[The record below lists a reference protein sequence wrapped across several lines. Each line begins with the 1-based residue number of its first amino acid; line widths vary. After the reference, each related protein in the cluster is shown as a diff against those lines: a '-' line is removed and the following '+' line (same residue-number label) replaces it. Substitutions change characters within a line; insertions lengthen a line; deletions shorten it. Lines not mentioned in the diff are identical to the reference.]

1 MALIVAKI
9 IAYIK
14 NIPLTLFR
22 FIEFL
27 TTFHAHDGGLMMEY
41 ERTNELQENIA
52 RPRGSCESVNPLGSG
67 DASVHQVCVF
77 SLLQS
82 DAFHNSIYFFL
93 QPHEPINIVVQ
104 ADVAKS
110 ENVNESFTV
119 ICMEKKP
126 SEVRLPVSSEILVLT
141 YSLWSLFLFIH
152 STLQIDRPRPST
164 ANAHGD
170 SAING
175 DLNMNCIL
183 NIDCIE
189 STDPELCNYSAF
201 EHNSRTNLVG
211 YRGHDRTRLDSVLLR
226 CYYFCCCEYLWLV
239 QRALLMMHLFRI
251 GWK

>member
-1 MALIVAKI
+1 MGVSWWSMRGQMSCKKTVRDLEVRVNLWILLALAMLQFIRFVCFPCCSQMHFKI
-9 IAYIK
+9 QYI
-14 NIPLTLFR
+14 
-22 FIEFL
+22 
-27 TTFHAHDGGLMMEY
+27 
-41 ERTNELQENIA
+41 
-52 RPRGSCESVNPLGSG
+52 
-67 DASVHQVCVF
+67 
-77 SLLQS
+77 
-82 DAFHNSIYFFL
+82 FFL

-211 YRGHDRTRLDSVLLR
+211 YRGHDRTWLDSVLLR